1 MLGSV
6 HVDYC
11 GKCHGLFLD
20 RGELQAA
27 IEAVHAR
34 DRNTAPQEIVIAISS
49 AGG

>member
-1 MLGSV
+1 MLGAV

-20 RGELQAA
+20 RGELSQA

-34 DRNTAPQEIVIAISS
+34 DRDTKPQEVVIAISS
-49 AGG
+49 IGG